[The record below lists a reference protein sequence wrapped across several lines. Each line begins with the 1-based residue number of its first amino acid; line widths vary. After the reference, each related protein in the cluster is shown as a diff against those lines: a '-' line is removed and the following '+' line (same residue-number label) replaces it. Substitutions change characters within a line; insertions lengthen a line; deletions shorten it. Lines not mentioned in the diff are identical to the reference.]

1 MGRDPFVAGGLKVAE
16 AAPPYSMVAGD
27 RARLAGINE
36 IGLQRRGFSA
46 EKISAIKAATRTLF
60 FSKLLREEAI
70 AKTLEEYGELAE
82 VRRLVDFIK
91 NSERGVIG
99 RERE

>member
-1 MGRDPFVAGGLKVAE
+1 LRD
-16 AAPPYSMVAGD
+16 D
-27 RARLAGINE
+27 
-36 IGLQRRGFSA
+36 
-46 EKISAIKAATRTLF
+46 
-60 FSKLLREEAI
+60 AI

-91 NSERGVIG
+91 NSERGVVG

>member
-1 MGRDPFVAGGLKVAE
+1 
-16 AAPPYSMVAGD
+16 MVAGD
-27 RARLAGINE
+27 RARLAGVNE
-36 IGLQRRGFSA
+36 IGLQRRGFST
-46 EKISAIKAATRTLF
+46 EKIAAIKAATRTLF
-60 FSKLLREEAI
+60 FSKLLRDEAV

-91 NSERGVIG
+91 NSERGVVG